1 MGSVELVSVNRTVA
15 QISSAAVPCNPVK
28 LLVEG
33 QYRKLASVH
42 ILLKLT
48 TSRPS
53 AGAAL

>member
-15 QISSAAVPCNPVK
+15 QISGDSSAVNSWE

-42 ILLKLT
+42 ILLNLT

>member
-15 QISSAAVPCNPVK
+15 QISGDSSAVK
-28 LLVEG
+28 SWELLVEG

-42 ILLKLT
+42 VLLNLT